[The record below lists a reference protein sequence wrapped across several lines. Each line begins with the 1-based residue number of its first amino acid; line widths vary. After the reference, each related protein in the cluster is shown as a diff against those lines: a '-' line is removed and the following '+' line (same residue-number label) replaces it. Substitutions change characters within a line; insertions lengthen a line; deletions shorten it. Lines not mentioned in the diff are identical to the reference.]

1 MKAVYVA
8 GGLGRK
14 PLGLL
19 PSVDYSLIL
28 MLTKPDGFW
37 VSACGG
43 DKRGSMWRPAYRELA
58 K

>member
-1 MKAVYVA
+1 MKAAYVA
-8 GGLGRK
+8 GGLGRN

-19 PSVDYSLIL
+19 PSVAYPL
-28 MLTKPDGFW
+28 MLVLTKPDGFW

>member
-1 MKAVYVA
+1 MTAAYVA
-8 GGLGRK
+8 AGLGRK

-19 PSVDYSLIL
+19 LSVEYPLIL